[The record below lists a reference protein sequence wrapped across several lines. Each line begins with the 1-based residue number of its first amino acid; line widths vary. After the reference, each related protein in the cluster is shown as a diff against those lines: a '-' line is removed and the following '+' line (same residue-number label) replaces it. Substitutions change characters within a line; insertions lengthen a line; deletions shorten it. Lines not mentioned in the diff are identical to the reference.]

1 MLVYAA
7 AMPPPSTETTES
19 VERLRLAI
27 FDLDGTL
34 VDSLHSIVEAM
45 SSAWRAHGLPPPPPE
60 QVRRIVGLPLLESI
74 AVLLPDE
81 EPERHGDLAEC
92 YRTAFH
98 NLRQGDDFSEP
109 LYPGAVKAMDA
120 LENAGFLLG
129 IATGKSHRG
138 LLKTLENH
146 TLEDRFTTLQSADY
160 GPGKPAP
167 HMLQRALAE
176 AGTEAV
182 DSVMIGDTVFDVEM
196 ARAAGVSAIG
206 VTWGY
211 HESGDLL
218 DAGAALVVECFDDVP
233 AAATTLLLG
242 ES

>member
-1 MLVYAA
+1 MAA
-7 AMPPPSTETTES
+7 
-19 VERLRLAI
+19 
-27 FDLDGTL
+27 
-34 VDSLHSIVEAM
+34 
-45 SSAWRAHGLPPPPPE
+45 
-60 QVRRIVGLPLLESI
+60 LL
-74 AVLLPDE
+74 
-81 EPERHGDLAEC
+81 
-92 YRTAFH
+92 
-98 NLRQGDDFSEP
+98 
-109 LYPGAVKAMDA
+109 
-120 LENAGFLLG
+120 
-129 IATGKSHRG
+129 
-138 LLKTLENH
+138 
-146 TLEDRFTTLQSADY
+146 TTLQSADH

-182 DSVMIGDTVFDVEM
+182 DSVMIGDTVFDMEM